1 MQINKDFELL
11 IGESLEKEAADALFS
26 SLDSER
32 NTTSVRLNP
41 FKMPCDGFHESALK
55 LFGENLDGAVKWC
68 ESGFYLKQR
77 INFTL
82 DPLLHA
88 GVYYV
93 QDASSMYLQLIAG
106 LIANPYGSDSS
117 MAMHDSRR
125 TMKVLD
131 LCAAPG
137 GKTLHLASLL
147 PDGSLL
153 VSNEAVRKRVAPL
166 MDNVARWGCSNIV
179 VTNNFPSSFT
189 HFKSMFDV
197 IVADVPC
204 SGEGMF
210 RKSEDAVSGWSLEN
224 VDECAKRQREIISD
238 VWPSLMEGGL
248 LVYSTCTYN
257 HLENSDNVNFICSSL
272 GASVVDIFSASG
284 CESVNCIPDGLCRT
298 ECGGFQFVPGLV
310 RGEGQFFAVLRKNS
324 SGNCTARNCLNGSAK
339 SRAAHNAATACKEC
353 NWLDDQYIYREKTV
367 GEASMIKAYPLS
379 VADDII
385 ALENSN
391 LNVAAGGV
399 AVAVRKG
406 KNLIPHAD
414 LALCN
419 DFMQQPEIQGVF
431 PSVELTKEEALKFLA
446 KESLAFPD
454 VKTGYILL
462 KYKEKALGFVKNLGS
477 RSNNLLPPWRRILM
491 SIR

>member
-1 MQINKDFELL
+1 MQINNDFELL
-11 IGESLEKEAADALFS
+11 MRESLGKEAAEALFS
-26 SLDSER
+26 SLDNEGVLA
-32 NTTSVRLNP
+32 SVRLNP
-41 FKMPCDGFHESALK
+41 FKMPCTAFDESASE
-55 LFGENLDGAVKWC
+55 LFGDNLDGAVKWC

-82 DPLLHA
+82 DPMLHA

-106 LIANPYGSDSS
+106 LIANPYGSDSP
-117 MAMHDSRR
+117 MAIHDSRR
-125 TMKVLD
+125 ALKVLD

-189 HFKSMFDV
+189 HFKSMFDL

-210 RKSEDAVSGWSLEN
+210 RKSEDAVSGWSLEK
-224 VDECAKRQREIISD
+224 VKECAKRQRDIISD
-238 VWPSLMEGGL
+238 VWPSLKEGGL

-272 GASVVDIFSASG
+272 GASVVDILNGSG
-284 CESVNCIPDGLCRT
+284 CESINCIPDGVCRT

-324 SGNCTARNCLNGSAK
+324 SDSCTAGNCITGSANGRAARN
-339 SRAAHNAATACKEC
+339 AASVCKEC
-353 NWLDDQYIYREKTV
+353 NWLGDKYIYREKTI

-414 LALCN
+414 LALCT
-419 DFMQQPEIQGVF
+419 DYQDVF

-454 VKTGYILL
+454 VKNGYILL
-462 KYKEKALGFVKNLGS
+462 KYKGKALGFVKNLGS